1 MSIAQIVPIAVLL
14 VILVA
19 VFVVLV
25 MNKKRDIGVVPSEE
39 SLAPPTEP
47 NGEPKPL
54 AAELKPRPQ
63 LSLVPPK
70 AQPESRDYVRLR
82 KEVIGQDAAI
92 RFAVLKEWLAIN
104 MLAILRRA
112 CGEWKTAS
120 DLIAIVPA
128 YFEPEAEIFNGDVL
142 MIGTRGYPQ
151 QLAVPIRDLDAK
163 SDLGQCFEFVT
174 DGEHATNNPA
184 VMLRTNG
191 HFELVSKGTV
201 AYAGLTRIQ
210 AVQRQQAQ
218 ADASWGMECIIVAGF
233 TAKASERVFQQYIQ
247 ESFSQSGRAN

>member
-19 VFVVLV
+19 VFVVLAV
-25 MNKKRDIGVVPSEE
+25 NKRREVAVPSEE
-39 SLAPPTEP
+39 KLVRAE
-47 NGEPKPL
+47 EPKAL
-54 AAELKPRPQ
+54 ATELEPRPQ

-70 AQPESRDYVRLR
+70 PQPESRDYVRLR
-82 KEVIGQDAAI
+82 KEVIGQDAEI
-92 RFAVLKEWLAIN
+92 RFAVLKEWLSIN

-128 YFEPEAEIFNGDVL
+128 YFEAEAEIFNSDVL
-142 MIGTRGYPQ
+142 LIGTRGFPQ
-151 QLAVPIRDLDAK
+151 QLAMPIRDIDAK
-163 SDLGQCFEFVT
+163 SDLGRCFEFVT
-174 DGEHATNNPA
+174 NGEHASNNPA

-191 HFELVSKGTV
+191 HFELVSKGTI
-201 AYAGLTRIQ
+201 AWPGLTRIQ
-210 AVQRQQAQ
+210 AVQRQQAT
-218 ADASWGMECIIVAGF
+218 DSSWGMECIIVAGF
-233 TAKASERVFQQYIQ
+233 TAKASEPVFQQYIQ